1 MHFQCIVVEC
11 NTIKLLEYYNQL
23 MEKWRDLWRDT
34 HDGNST
40 GATEYALSR
49 IALDILNGAQGNDLY
64 ALNRKINACPDM

>member
-1 MHFQCIVVEC
+1 
-11 NTIKLLEYYNQL
+11 